1 MHISLFNCIAICNTT
16 VILQTEAE
24 EGVNITI

>member
-1 MHISLFNCIAICNTT
+1 MHISLFNCIAICKNT

-24 EGVNITI
+24 EGVSITI

>member
-1 MHISLFNCIAICNTT
+1 MHISLFNCIAICNNR